1 MHPDSYLQQKGPS
14 PRPSTPVPAQS
25 AVDKKK
31 VTDSTAAPSERSTPS
46 ASRGPTQPP
55 NDNEKLG
62 VPSSAKPAV
71 DRFVIR
77 CCAIRL
83 VSPNSV
89 YSIPRPEVVRRVR
102 TEPRG
107 DTPGRLTPNPN
118 GDYPKPQPMEVD
130 TPAILPNKQ
139 DDVADGHRPS
149 PVPGHRPDAHKT
161 NLLQPREGPPTP
173 LPSPV
178 ATYLP
183 PTKQPPHSPRG
194 HRGPE
199 ERSSRSDAAPMPP
212 PTAPSQTASAQELRE
227 TARQSI
233 RRNEE
238 QVDTRPVPPDAR
250 GDLRLNS
257 PSLRR
262 RSQSPPTRPGT
273 RNASAE
279 SRGSGE
285 RPGDRGDM
293 DRVDDRRPERDSS
306 RQDAY
311 TSERREHRRER
322 SERER
327 ERGRDRHGDRERDRE
342 HRERERDPE
351 RDRDNR
357 RERERDR
364 DRERE
369 RDRDRERGDR
379 HRRDEKDRDRESRK
393 DREVSSRT
401 VLPAE
406 DRSQPTRPGHR
417 SAAPAEDTLGK
428 RRRPTDDEVRHSP
441 LFCPRA
447 SLRYIYLVPCP
458 VFTVRPCFQTQLS

>member
-1 MHPDSYLQQKGPS
+1 M
-14 PRPSTPVPAQS
+14 S
-25 AVDKKK
+25 A
-31 VTDSTAAPSERSTPS
+31 
-46 ASRGPTQPP
+46 
-55 NDNEKLG
+55 NL
-62 VPSSAKPAV
+62 
-71 DRFVIR
+71 
-77 CCAIRL
+77 
-83 VSPNSV
+83 V

-118 GDYPKPQPMEVD
+118 GDYSKPQPMEVD
-130 TPAILPNKQ
+130 APAIPPNKQ
-139 DDVADGHRPS
+139 DNAADGRRPS
-149 PVPGHRPDAHKT
+149 PVSGHRPDA
-161 NLLQPREGPPTP
+161 LLQPREGPPTP
-173 LPSPV
+173 LPSPI

-238 QVDTRPVPPDAR
+238 QADMRPLPPDAR
-250 GDLRLNS
+250 GDHRLNS
-257 PSLRR
+257 PGLRR

-279 SRGSGE
+279 SRTSGD
-285 RPGDRGDM
+285 RHGDRGDV

-306 RQDAY
+306 RQDTY
-311 TSERREHRRER
+311 PSERREHRRER
-322 SERER
+322 SERERER

-351 RDRDNR
+351 RDRDR
-357 RERERDR
+357 REREPRERDR

-393 DREVSSRT
+393 EREVSSRT
-401 VLPAE
+401 VPPAD
-406 DRSQPTRPGHR
+406 DRNQPTRPGHR

-428 RRRPTDDEVRHSP
+428 RRRPTDDDVRHSVHG
-441 LFCPRA
+441 PRCDIFIT
-447 SLRYIYLVPCP
+447 SLV
-458 VFTVRPCFQTQLS
+458 VFSTGGPCFQTQLS

>member
-1 MHPDSYLQQKGPS
+1 M
-14 PRPSTPVPAQS
+14 S
-25 AVDKKK
+25 A
-31 VTDSTAAPSERSTPS
+31 
-46 ASRGPTQPP
+46 
-55 NDNEKLG
+55 
-62 VPSSAKPAV
+62 
-71 DRFVIR
+71 
-77 CCAIRL
+77 
-83 VSPNSV
+83 NSV
-89 YSIPRPEVVRRVR
+89 YSVLRPEVVRRVR

-118 GDYPKPQPMEVD
+118 GDYSKPQPMEVD
-130 TPAILPNKQ
+130 APAISPNKQ

-149 PVPGHRPDAHKT
+149 PVSGHRPDAPISSLHKT

-212 PTAPSQTASAQELRE
+212 PSAPSQTASAQELRE

-238 QVDTRPVPPDAR
+238 QVDTRSVPPDAR

-293 DRVDDRRPERDSS
+293 DRVDERRPERDSN

-311 TSERREHRRER
+311 PPDRREHRRDR

-342 HRERERDPE
+342 HRDRGERDPD

-401 VLPAE
+401 VPPAE

-441 LFCPRA
+441 TVL
-447 SLRYIYLVPCP
+447 STGLVVIYLSRCFHSQTVLPNAALVRKAAKTAAVGLPTRRKTTNVRGTQIGGVEIARKMPATDVRHLQKRCDNL
-458 VFTVRPCFQTQLS
+458 VFFCLSYACYATRNPKKK